1 MILRKPKIWSISD
14 CSHEILVL
22 HCSTEHARLCDR
34 VLCSLPYSF
43 IAVNIKDPDT
53 KVQEFMDSKPLLSD
67 FETQIK
73 YYQVSYFLLFVEICP
88 SAYLSEI

>member
-1 MILRKPKIWSISD
+1 M
-14 CSHEILVL
+14 
-22 HCSTEHARLCDR
+22 EHARLCDR

-43 IAVNIKDPDT
+43 IAVNIQDPDT

-88 SAYLSEI
+88 SAYLSVWVPVCIGALVYMRTAEV